1 MSVKLHH
8 TTIKEKIAL
17 HTVTEKGAVG
27 IYDLKEKEIV
37 LPLMI
42 NFPFFLLP
50 KQEKIQTLQLLFF
63 NPMCLLVCDAQLVL
77 VRQAVSAL
85 QQTHESEIELDAC

>member
-50 KQEKIQTLQLLFF
+50 TQEKIQTLQFLFF
-63 NPMCLLVCDAQLVL
+63 NPMCLLVCDAQLF
-77 VRQAVSAL
+77 
-85 QQTHESEIELDAC
+85 